1 MKNIFLIIVIVFLHS
16 CGFTPI
22 YSSKDSNYKIISF
35 KKNINNNLTNYI
47 QDSISM
53 LSNDSA
59 ENVLKIDF
67 NYSEDIIVI
76 LKDSKGDPKKNRL
89 TINVNLELFNAED
102 NLISSKRF
110 VENFEYSIDDN
121 KFNLKQYEKNIKQ
134 NLVEEI
140 TQQIN
145 AFLAQTI

>member
-1 MKNIFLIIVIVFLHS
+1 MFIIS

-22 YSSKDSNYKIISF
+22 YSSKYSNYKIISF
-35 KKNINNNLTNYI
+35 EKNINNNLTNYI
-47 QDSISM
+47 QDRILM

-59 ENVLKIDF
+59 ENVLKIDLSF
-67 NYSEDIIVI
+67 SEDIIVI

-89 TINVNLELFNAED
+89 NINVDLKLFDVKD
-102 NLISSKRF
+102 NLVSSQKF
-110 VENFEYSIDDN
+110 FENFEYNIDDN

-134 NLVEEI
+134 NIVEEI

-145 AFLAQTI
+145 TFLAQVT

>member
-1 MKNIFLIIVIVFLHS
+1 MFIIS

-22 YSSKDSNYKIISF
+22 YSSKYSNYKIISF
-35 KKNINNNLTNYI
+35 EKNINNNLTNYI
-47 QDSISM
+47 QDRVLM

-59 ENVLKIDF
+59 ENVLKIDLSF
-67 NYSEDIIVI
+67 SEDIIVI

-89 TINVNLELFNAED
+89 NINVDLKLFDAND
-102 NLISSKRF
+102 NLVLSQKF
-110 VENFEYSIDDN
+110 FENFEYNIDDN

-134 NLVEEI
+134 NIVEEI

-145 AFLAQTI
+145 AFLAQAT

>member
-1 MKNIFLIIVIVFLHS
+1 MIIILFLNS

-35 KKNINNNLTNYI
+35 QKNVNNNLTNYI
-47 QDSISM
+47 EDTISM
-53 LSNDSA
+53 LSNSDA
-59 ENVLKIDF
+59 EEILKIKLNF
-67 NYSEDIIVI
+67 SEDIIVI

-89 TINVNLELFNAED
+89 TINIDLKLFDLND
-102 NLISSKRF
+102 NLKSSQKF
-110 VENFEYSIDDN
+110 YESFEYSIDGN
-121 KFNLKQYEKNIKQ
+121 KFNLKQYEKSIKQ

-145 AFLAQTI
+145 IFLAEIT

>member
-1 MKNIFLIIVIVFLHS
+1 MKNIFLIIILFLNS

-35 KKNINNNLTNYI
+35 QKNVNNNLTNYI
-47 QDSISM
+47 EDTISM
-53 LSNDSA
+53 LSNSDA
-59 ENVLKIDF
+59 EEILKIKLNF
-67 NYSEDIIVI
+67 SEDIIVI

-89 TINVNLELFNAED
+89 TINIDLKLFDLND
-102 NLISSKRF
+102 NLKSSQKF
-110 VENFEYSIDDN
+110 YESFEYSIDAN
-121 KFNLKQYEKNIKQ
+121 KFNLKQYEKSIKQ

-145 AFLAQTI
+145 IFLAEIT

>member
-1 MKNIFLIIVIVFLHS
+1 MKNIFLIIILFLNS

-35 KKNINNNLTNYI
+35 QKNVNNNLTNYI
-47 QDSISM
+47 EDTISM
-53 LSNDSA
+53 LSNSDA
-59 ENVLKIDF
+59 EEILKIKLNF
-67 NYSEDIIVI
+67 SEDIIVI

-89 TINVNLELFNAED
+89 TINIDLKLFDLND
-102 NLISSKRF
+102 NLKSSQKF
-110 VENFEYSIDDN
+110 YESFEYSIDGN
-121 KFNLKQYEKNIKQ
+121 KFNLKQYEKSIKQ

-145 AFLAQTI
+145 IFLAEIT

>member
-1 MKNIFLIIVIVFLHS
+1 MKNIFLIIIFMFIIS

-22 YSSKDSNYKIISF
+22 YSSKYSNYKIISF
-35 KKNINNNLTNYI
+35 EKNINNNLTNYI
-47 QDSISM
+47 QDRILM

-59 ENVLKIDF
+59 ENVLKIDLSF
-67 NYSEDIIVI
+67 SEDIIVI

-89 TINVNLELFNAED
+89 NINVDLKLFDVKD
-102 NLISSKRF
+102 NLVSSQKF
-110 VENFEYSIDDN
+110 FENFEYNIDDN

-134 NLVEEI
+134 NIVEEI

-145 AFLAQTI
+145 TFLAQVT

>member
-35 KKNINNNLTNYI
+35 QKNINNNLTNYI
-47 QDSISM
+47 QDSIAM
-53 LSNDSA
+53 FSNDEA
-59 ENVLKIDF
+59 EKILKINLEF
-67 NYSEDIIVI
+67 SEDIIVI
-76 LKDSKGDPKKNRL
+76 LKDSKGDPKENRL
-89 TINVNLELFNAED
+89 TINVDLKLFDVND
-102 NLISSKRF
+102 NLISSQKF
-110 VENFEYSIDDN
+110 FENFEYSIDDN

-134 NLVEEI
+134 NIVEEI

-145 AFLAQTI
+145 AFLAQAT

>member
-1 MKNIFLIIVIVFLHS
+1 MKNIFLIIIFMFIIS

-22 YSSKDSNYKIISF
+22 YSSKYSNYKIISF
-35 KKNINNNLTNYI
+35 EKNINNNLKNYI
-47 QDSISM
+47 QNRVLM

-59 ENVLKIDF
+59 ENVLKIDLSF
-67 NYSEDIIVI
+67 SEDIIVI

-89 TINVNLELFNAED
+89 NINVDLKLFDVND
-102 NLISSKRF
+102 NLVLSQKF
-110 VENFEYSIDDN
+110 FENFEYNIYDN
-121 KFNLKQYEKNIKQ
+121 KFNLKQYEKSIKQ

-145 AFLAQTI
+145 ILAEIT

>member
-1 MKNIFLIIVIVFLHS
+1 MKNIFLIIILFLNS

-35 KKNINNNLTNYI
+35 QKNVNNNLTNYI
-47 QDSISM
+47 EDTISM
-53 LSNDSA
+53 LSDSDA
-59 ENVLKIDF
+59 EEVLKIKLNF
-67 NYSEDIIVI
+67 SEDIIVI

-89 TINVNLELFNAED
+89 TINIDLKLFDLND
-102 NLISSKRF
+102 NLKSSQKF
-110 VENFEYSIDDN
+110 YESFEYSIDGN

-145 AFLAQTI
+145 IFLAEIT

>member
-1 MKNIFLIIVIVFLHS
+1 MKNIFFIILLLFLNS

-22 YSSKDSNYKIISF
+22 YSSKDSNYKIMSF
-35 KKNINNNLTNYI
+35 EKNISNNLTNYI
-47 QDSISM
+47 QDSVTM
-53 LSNDSA
+53 LSNENSK
-59 ENVLKIDF
+59 NVLKIDLNF
-67 NYSEDIIVI
+67 SENIIVI

-89 TINVNLELFNAED
+89 TINVDLEVFDIDD
-102 NLISSKRF
+102 NLTSSEKF
-110 VENFEYSIDDN
+110 FESFEYSIDDN
-121 KFNLKQYEKNIKQ
+121 KFTLKQYEKNIRQ